1 MIEAAHS
8 TPTTRIDAQSPILR
22 FEGIT
27 KQFAAV
33 TALNDVSFS
42 IEAGHCH
49 ALVGENGAG
58 KSTLGKIVAGIH
70 GPTAGTLYVR
80 GQPVRVG
87 SPREAARHGIGIVH
101 QELCFCPNLTVAE
114 NLCLGNLPSRWGL
127 LNRSEMRR
135 AARAMLAEINAD
147 IDVDAPLAM
156 LSTGQEQMVQI
167 AGAVGSGADI
177 IIMDEPTSALAAV
190 EAEHL
195 FELIDRL
202 KARGATLIY
211 VSHRLDEIF
220 RLCDRVTVLRDG
232 QHIAT
237 TDMRDMTADRIVQQM
252 IGRSIEDYFPEHLGG
267 QIGPERLRIENLTSP
282 GKFQE
287 ITFGVRA
294 GEVVGLAGL
303 VGAGRS
309 EIARAVFGLD
319 PKATGRIRV
328 NGKPVNVGSPRE
340 AMALGIGYLPEDRK
354 NQGLVLSMGGRAN
367 LTLPILNRLSRLG
380 FIRRRQEREVT
391 DRYFDRLRVR
401 TPHAD
406 AEVWT
411 LSGGNQ
417 QKIALAKWL
426 AAQCSIL
433 ILDEPTRGVDIGAKA
448 EIHALIDEL
457 ARQGA
462 AILLISSELPEVLNL
477 STRVIA
483 LREGRCMG
491 ELDRKQADQEAVM
504 RLMAGLDEVAH
515 GRP

>member
-1 MIEAAHS
+1 MTGSKLTKPPPANDS
-8 TPTTRIDAQSPILR
+8 SPVLR

-27 KQFAAV
+27 KRFAAV
-33 TALNDVSFS
+33 TALDEVSFA
-42 IEAGHCH
+42 IKGGHCH

-70 GPTAGTLYVR
+70 TPSAGTLNLR
-80 GQPVRVG
+80 GRPVQFG
-87 SPREAARHGIGIVH
+87 SPLEAARQGIGIVH
-101 QELCFCPNLTVAE
+101 QELCFCPNLTVSE
-114 NLCLGNLPSRWGL
+114 NLCLGNLPHRWGL
-127 LNRSEMRR
+127 LDRPEMRR
-135 AARAMLAEINAD
+135 RAQVMLAEIGAD
-147 IDVDAPLAM
+147 IDVDEPIAA

-177 IIMDEPTSALAAV
+177 IIMDEPTSSLAAAEV
-190 EAEHL
+190 ERL
-195 FELIDRL
+195 FELVDRL
-202 KARGATLIY
+202 KARGVTLIY

-237 TDMRDMTADRIVQQM
+237 RDVGDLTADRIVQLM
-252 IGRSIEDYFPEHLGG
+252 IGRSIADYFPEHLGG
-267 QIGPERLRIENLTSP
+267 RIGDERLRIENLTSP
-282 GKFQE
+282 GKFQD
-287 ITFGVRA
+287 ITLTVRA

-319 PKATGRIRV
+319 PKAAGRIV
-328 NGKPVNVGSPRE
+328 INGRAVTIGSPRE

-354 NQGLVLSMGGRAN
+354 TQGLVLSMGGRAN
-367 LTLPILNRLSRLG
+367 LTLPILDRLSRLG
-380 FIRRRQEREVT
+380 FVRARQERELT
-391 DRYFDRLRVR
+391 FCYFDRLSVR
-401 TPHAD
+401 TPHID
-406 AEVWT
+406 SEVWS

-426 AAQCSIL
+426 AAQCDIL
-433 ILDEPTRGVDIGAKA
+433 ILDEPTRGVDVGAKA

-477 STRVIA
+477 STRVVA
-483 LREGRCMG
+483 LREGWCMG
-491 ELDRKQADQEAVM
+491 ELGRDQADQEAVM
-504 RLMAGLDEVAH
+504 RLMAGLGEAAARTD
-515 GRP
+515 